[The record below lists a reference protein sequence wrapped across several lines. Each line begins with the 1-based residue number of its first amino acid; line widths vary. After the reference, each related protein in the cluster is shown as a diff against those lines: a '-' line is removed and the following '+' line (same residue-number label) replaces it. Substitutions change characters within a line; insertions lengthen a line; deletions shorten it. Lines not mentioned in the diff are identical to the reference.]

1 VMIEHDQIV
10 GKLLQ
15 KLEELGIV
23 DSTIVMY
30 STDNGPH
37 MNSWPDAG
45 MTPFRNEKNSNW
57 EGAFRVPCM
66 VRWPGVIKPGT
77 VSNEIISHLDWLP
90 TLVAAAGESDVKEKL
105 LKGHQAGKK
114 TFKVHLDGYNFLPHF
129 KGEAKTPR
137 VEYFYFSDDGD
148 LMALR

>member
-1 VMIEHDQIV
+1 MIEHDQIV
-10 GKLLQ
+10 GKLLK
-15 KLEELGIV
+15 KLDDLGIA
-23 DSTIVMY
+23 DNTIVMY

-90 TLVAAAGESDVKEKL
+90 TLLAAAGET
-105 LKGHQAGKK
+105 GHQGETAQGPSGGQEDLQGASRRLQFPAALQGRGKDARGWSIS
-114 TFKVHLDGYNFLPHF
+114 TSPMT
-129 KGEAKTPR
+129 AT
-137 VEYFYFSDDGD
+137 
-148 LMALR
+148 